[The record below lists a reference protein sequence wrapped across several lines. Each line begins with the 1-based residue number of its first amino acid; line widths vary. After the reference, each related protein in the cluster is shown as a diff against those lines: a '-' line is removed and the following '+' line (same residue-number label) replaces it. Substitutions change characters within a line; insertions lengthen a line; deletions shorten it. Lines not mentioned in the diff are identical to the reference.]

1 MQVGV
6 CSLGFGVLAL
16 GFGVWALPGV
26 WGLEFGSGYA
36 GCGGGS
42 WHKRFDGHDR
52 RFSKLK
58 FRHIS
63 QNSSTTGLVSDSI
76 FDK

>member
-52 RFSKLK
+52 RFPS
-58 FRHIS
+58 
-63 QNSSTTGLVSDSI
+63 
-76 FDK
+76 